1 MPNQPYP
8 ALFQPGQIGALKIK
22 NRYVTAPMTRG
33 SAGLRG
39 VPNHLMANHYR
50 QFAKGGFGLVI
61 TEGTYIDEKSSQGYL
76 DQPGIANDD
85 HIAGWRSVV
94 DGVHEDG
101 GIIFQQLLHLGAL
114 VQHNI
119 YTDETIAPSAIQPQ
133 GQQLP
138 HYRGEGPYGV
148 PRAMSLGEIA
158 ETVAAFGLAAERS
171 VAAGFDGVEIHGANG
186 YICDQFLTDYT
197 NHRDDEFGGSLE
209 NRLRFPCKVLAAVKD
224 AVGARVPV
232 GIRIS
237 QTKVNDFEHSW
248 AGGVDDARLVFGT
261 LAELEPDYIHISTH
275 KGLEP
280 VFDCG
285 RHLADLAKEFSGVTV
300 IACGALQDP
309 ERAQGVIE
317 NGQADFVA
325 LAKGALADPALPDK
339 ISAGEAPVPFDPA
352 MITPVATLQNTLDWR
367 AGVQPAT

>member
-1 MPNQPYP
+1 MTNHPYP
-8 ALFQPGQIGALKIK
+8 ALFQPGQIGALQIK

-33 SAGLRG
+33 SAGPRG
-39 VPNHLMANHYR
+39 VPNQLMADHYR
-50 QFAKGGFGLVI
+50 QFARGGFGLVI

-76 DQPGIANDD
+76 DQPGIAGDD
-85 HIAGWRSVV
+85 HIAGWRRVV
-94 DGVHEDG
+94 DGVHQDG
-101 GIIFQQLLHLGAL
+101 GLIFQQLLHVGAL

-119 YTDETIAPSAIQPQ
+119 YTDETIAPSAIQPL

-138 HYRGEGPYGV
+138 HYRGKGPYAV
-148 PRAMSLGEIA
+148 PRAMSHGDIA
-158 ETVAAFGLAAERS
+158 EIVAAFGLAADRS

-197 NHRDDEFGGSLE
+197 NHRDDDYGGALA
-209 NRLRFPCKVLAAVKD
+209 NRLRFPCQVLAAVID

-248 AGGVDDARLVFGT
+248 AGGVDDARVVFGS

-280 VFDCG
+280 VFGSG
-285 RHLADLAKEFSGVTV
+285 RHLADLAKEFSEATV
-300 IACGALQDP
+300 IACGALADP
-309 ERAQGVIE
+309 ERASGVIE

-325 LAKGALADPALPDK
+325 LAKGALADPGLPAK
-339 ISAGEAPVPFDPA
+339 IAAGESPLAFDPA
-352 MITPVATLQNTLDWR
+352 MISPVATLQNTLDWR
-367 AGVQPAT
+367 AEN